1 MILGSLLPNTSYMRC
16 LAILALSCLAATTFA
31 QDGKIYK
38 IVNPDGSVS
47 YSDRPPSSKGASAR
61 ELELG
66 PGSSGIR
73 PITPEEV
80 EEANA
85 RAKARLEEMERER
98 QQAAQRTKEEEKAAE
113 KPPEE
118 VYVPA
123 AGDPWMYPRPRPRP
137 RPLPSDGR
145 VDRKGTPG
153 KAAKGNR
160 APPEPPPAADM
171 RK

>member
-1 MILGSLLPNTSYMRC
+1 MIPSSSRRTTVVRLLTVLMMMMPF
-16 LAILALSCLAATTFA
+16 LAGMALA
-31 QDGKIYK
+31 QDGKVYK
-38 IVNPDGSVS
+38 IVNPDGSVG

-61 ELELG
+61 EMELG

-85 RAKARLEEMERER
+85 RSKARLEEMERER
-98 QQAAQRTKEEEKAAE
+98 QQAAQRAREEERAAE

-118 VYVPA
+118 VYVPV
-123 AGDPWMYPRPRPRP
+123 AGDPRMYPRPRPRP
-137 RPLPSDGR
+137 RLPADGR
-145 VDRKGTPG
+145 VKPG
-153 KAAKGNR
+153 KDPKSSRN
-160 APPEPPPAADM
+160 PPETPAADM

>member
-1 MILGSLLPNTSYMRC
+1 MVRLLTVLMMMPF
-16 LAILALSCLAATTFA
+16 LAGTALA
-31 QDGKIYK
+31 QDGKVYK
-38 IVNPDGSVS
+38 IINPDGSVG

-61 ELELG
+61 EMELG

-85 RAKARLEEMERER
+85 RSKARLEEMERER
-98 QQAAQRTKEEEKAAE
+98 QQAAQRAREEERAAE

-118 VYVPA
+118 VYVPV
-123 AGDPWMYPRPRPRP
+123 AGDPRMYPRPRPRP
-137 RPLPSDGR
+137 RPHPGDGR
-145 VDRKGTPG
+145 IDRKGTPG
-153 KAAKGNR
+153 KDAKRNR
-160 APPEPPPAADM
+160 APLEPPPADM

>member
-1 MILGSLLPNTSYMRC
+1 MIPSSFLRMPVARLLTILLMMPF
-16 LAILALSCLAATTFA
+16 LAGTVLA
-31 QDGKIYK
+31 QDGKVYK

-47 YSDRPPSSKGASAR
+47 YSDKPPSGKGSSAR

-85 RAKARLEEMERER
+85 RSKARLEEMERER
-98 QQAAQRTKEEEKAAE
+98 QQAAQRAREEERAAE

-118 VYVPA
+118 VYVPV
-123 AGDPWMYPRPRPRP
+123 AGDPRMYPRPRPRP
-137 RPLPSDGR
+137 LPADGR
-145 VDRKGTPG
+145 VKPG
-153 KAAKGNR
+153 KNPKGSRN
-160 APPEPPPAADM
+160 PPEPPPADM

>member
-1 MILGSLLPNTSYMRC
+1 MVRLLTVLMMMPF
-16 LAILALSCLAATTFA
+16 LAGTALA

-38 IVNPDGSVS
+38 IVNPDGSVG

-61 ELELG
+61 EMELG

-85 RAKARLEEMERER
+85 RSKARLEEMERER
-98 QQAAQRTKEEEKAAE
+98 QQAAQRAREEEKAAE
-113 KPPEE
+113 QPPEE
-118 VYVPA
+118 VYAPV
-123 AGDPWMYPRPRPRP
+123 AGDPWIYPRPRPRP
-137 RPLPSDGR
+137 RPHPGDGR
-145 VDRKGTPG
+145 IDRKGTPG
-153 KAAKGNR
+153 KDAKRNR
-160 APPEPPPAADM
+160 APLEPPPADM

>member
-1 MILGSLLPNTSYMRC
+1 MIPGSSRRTTVVRLLIVLMMMPF
-16 LAILALSCLAATTFA
+16 LAGTALA
-31 QDGKIYK
+31 QDGKVYK
-38 IVNPDGSVS
+38 IINPDGSVS
-47 YSDRPPSSKGASAR
+47 YSDRPPSSKGSSAR

-85 RAKARLEEMERER
+85 RSKARLEEMERER
-98 QQAAQRTKEEEKAAE
+98 QQAAQRAREEERAAE

-118 VYVPA
+118 VYAPV

-137 RPLPSDGR
+137 RPLPADGR
-145 VDRKGTPG
+145 IKPG
-153 KAAKGNR
+153 KDPKGSRN
-160 APPEPPPAADM
+160 PPETPPADM

>member
-1 MILGSLLPNTSYMRC
+1 MVRLLTVLMMMPF
-16 LAILALSCLAATTFA
+16 LAGTALA

-38 IVNPDGSVS
+38 IVNPDGSVG

-61 ELELG
+61 EMELG

-85 RAKARLEEMERER
+85 RSKARLDDMERER
-98 QQAAQRTKEEEKAAE
+98 QQAAQRAREEEKAAE
-113 KPPEE
+113 QPPEE
-118 VYVPA
+118 VYAPV
-123 AGDPWMYPRPRPRP
+123 AGDPWIYPRPRPRP
-137 RPLPSDGR
+137 RPLPADGR
-145 VDRKGTPG
+145 VKPG
-153 KAAKGNR
+153 KDPKGSRNL
-160 APPEPPPAADM
+160 PETPAADM

>member
-1 MILGSLLPNTSYMRC
+1 MVRLLTVLMMMPF
-16 LAILALSCLAATTFA
+16 LAGTALA

-38 IVNPDGSVS
+38 IVNPDGSVG
-47 YSDRPPSSKGASAR
+47 YSDRPPSSKGSSAR

-85 RAKARLEEMERER
+85 RSKARLEAMERER
-98 QQAAQRTKEEEKAAE
+98 QQAAQRAREEERAAE

-118 VYVPA
+118 VYAPV

-137 RPLPSDGR
+137 RLPADGR
-145 VDRKGTPG
+145 VKPG
-153 KAAKGNR
+153 KDPKSSRN
-160 APPEPPPAADM
+160 PPETPAADM

>member
-1 MILGSLLPNTSYMRC
+1 VVRLLTVLMMIPF
-16 LAILALSCLAATTFA
+16 LAGTALA

-38 IVNPDGSVS
+38 IVNPDGSVG

-61 ELELG
+61 EMELG

-85 RAKARLEEMERER
+85 RSKARLEEMERER
-98 QQAAQRTKEEEKAAE
+98 QQAAQRAREEEKAAE
-113 KPPEE
+113 QPPEE
-118 VYVPA
+118 VYAPV
-123 AGDPWMYPRPRPRP
+123 AGDPWIYPRPRPRP
-137 RPLPSDGR
+137 RPHPGDGR
-145 VDRKGTPG
+145 IDRKGTPG
-153 KAAKGNR
+153 KDAKRNR
-160 APPEPPPAADM
+160 APLEPPAADM

>member
-1 MILGSLLPNTSYMRC
+1 MVRLLTVLMMMPF
-16 LAILALSCLAATTFA
+16 LAGTALA

-38 IVNPDGSVS
+38 IVNPDGSVG

-61 ELELG
+61 EMELG

-85 RAKARLEEMERER
+85 RSKARLEEMERER
-98 QQAAQRTKEEEKAAE
+98 QQAAQRAREEEKAAE
-113 KPPEE
+113 QPPEE
-118 VYVPA
+118 VYAPV
-123 AGDPWMYPRPRPRP
+123 AGDPWIYPRPRPRP
-137 RPLPSDGR
+137 RPHPGDGR
-145 VDRKGTPG
+145 IDRKGTPG
-153 KAAKGNR
+153 KDAKRNR
-160 APPEPPPAADM
+160 APLEPPAADM

>member
-1 MILGSLLPNTSYMRC
+1 MVRLLTVLMMMMPF
-16 LAILALSCLAATTFA
+16 LAGMALA
-31 QDGKIYK
+31 QDGKVYK

-47 YSDRPPSSKGASAR
+47 YSDRPPSGKGSSAR

-85 RAKARLEEMERER
+85 RSKARLEEMERER
-98 QQAAQRTKEEEKAAE
+98 QQAAQRAREEERAAE

-118 VYVPA
+118 SMSLSQGIPVCTPARVPA
-123 AGDPWMYPRPRPRP
+123 PCPLTAASSPARIPRAAAIRPSHLLR
-137 RPLPSDGR
+137 
-145 VDRKGTPG
+145 TC
-153 KAAKGNR
+153 GNSQS
-160 APPEPPPAADM
+160 P
-171 RK
+171 